1 MRRPRLRRQRP
12 ATPPPQRR
20 DVAALLEGAETPDPC
35 GFAIE
40 VDRAWLLEAKHR
52 LTFAAHFEV
61 EMVGRGYCLDTVV
74 VHEARGSA
82 ALAKAFSKL
91 LAADHDSVKARD
103 QVERVERGFAVRT
116 NAPGSRDD
124 GRLFLVNGAESERR
138 SHEGPTNWLPGRA
151 VEGWQTTHDV
161 YVDPAGRGGP
171 GDAPSQAEEQATP

>member
-1 MRRPRLRRQRP
+1 MRRPRLGRRRP
-12 ATPPPQRR
+12 VTPPAQRR
-20 DVAALLEGAETPDPC
+20 DVAVLLEGAETLDPS
-35 GFAIE
+35 GFTIE
-40 VDRAWLLEAKHR
+40 VDRAWLLDAKHR
-52 LTFAAHFEV
+52 LTFAAHFEA
-61 EMVGRGYCLDTVV
+61 EMVERGLCMDAV

-124 GRLFLVNGAESERR
+124 GRLFLVNGDESERR
-138 SHEGPTNWLPGRA
+138 SHEGPTNWVPGQA

-171 GDAPSQAEEQATP
+171 GDAPSRAEEQATP